1 VKGWSYI
8 PYAFMAVP
16 LAFLGLPLYVFIPK
30 LYSDMPGIGFGLAG
44 IVIFLARL
52 LDLITDP
59 LMGYVG
65 DKFRHK
71 FHHLVWMFFGLPIIS
86 LGVFFLFNPP
96 NDANAVYLA
105 LFLTLTYLGWTCISI
120 PYYAWG
126 VELGKT
132 EIQQRKIAAW
142 REGAILSGALIAL
155 GVVAFSTIKP
165 MMSFTYTFLVTLILS
180 FLFIFFLPRIK
191 LVKRIAKPRIRDV
204 WKNTSKLMRRL
215 LSLHFLNALAAG
227 IPATLFLIYLSDV
240 LNMSEKQSGLLLLIY
255 FFSGII
261 ALPIWIKVANKFGE
275 AITWQIAIMLAVLS
289 FLPVLFIQDN
299 QIWIFT
305 LVCIITGTTLG
316 ADIALPAA
324 LQARLAANESLLV
337 GFPREGASFGLWGLM
352 GKLALA
358 CAVGFTFPIL
368 EWLPNSDDRAAALP
382 WMYAFLPILIK
393 LIVFFGIQRLKEM
406 FKEIDTIDNSKGD
419 QNENKDVVG
428 NATNSIIFLRV

>member
-1 VKGWSYI
+1 
-8 PYAFMAVP
+8 
-16 LAFLGLPLYVFIPK
+16 
-30 LYSDMPGIGFGLAG
+30 
-44 IVIFLARL
+44 
-52 LDLITDP
+52 
-59 LMGYVG
+59 
-65 DKFRHK
+65 
-71 FHHLVWMFFGLPIIS
+71 
-86 LGVFFLFNPP
+86 
-96 NDANAVYLA
+96 
-105 LFLTLTYLGWTCISI
+105 
-120 PYYAWG
+120 
-126 VELGKT
+126 
-132 EIQQRKIAAW
+132 
-142 REGAILSGALIAL
+142 
-155 GVVAFSTIKP
+155 
-165 MMSFTYTFLVTLILS
+165 
-180 FLFIFFLPRIK
+180 
-191 LVKRIAKPRIRDV
+191 
-204 WKNTSKLMRRL
+204 
-215 LSLHFLNALAAG
+215 
-227 IPATLFLIYLSDV
+227 
-240 LNMSEKQSGLLLLIY
+240 MSEKQSGLLLLIY